1 MGLMNR
7 DLFFTVRQ
15 YWINYKFLKRKI
27 SDMLE
32 SRAAKK
38 KLETAATDQNNSSH
52 SQGGAGDI
60 SNPASQNNHH
70 HSLLYSTNPTFS
82 HHTGA
87 VVHAIV
93 LDNAVSESAANTS
106 TSIIAP
112 VISSHPLEIAKS
124 KAEVEFFMLLRR
136 ELKKTSDFFS
146 KSEQE
151 YKIRWERIWESY
163 LR

>member
-1 MGLMNR
+1 MLI
-7 DLFFTVRQ
+7 VYYYRQ

-27 SDMLE
+27 NEMAEARGLSQKKVTVTESQHIPHEQSPSATTTSD
-32 SRAAKK
+32 SR
-38 KLETAATDQNNSSH
+38 H
-52 SQGGAGDI
+52 
-60 SNPASQNNHH
+60 HH
-70 HSLLYSTNPTFS
+70 HSLLYSTNTAYS

-93 LDNAVSESAANTS
+93 LDNAVSESAANSS

-136 ELKKTSDFFS
+136 ELKKTSDFFN
-146 KSEQE
+146 KAEQE

>member
-1 MGLMNR
+1 MVEARSG
-7 DLFFTVRQ
+7 
-15 YWINYKFLKRKI
+15 
-27 SDMLE
+27 S
-32 SRAAKK
+32 SAKK
-38 KLETAATDQNNSSH
+38 KSDNAFHSH
-52 SQGGAGDI
+52 FSGGGNEPD
-60 SNPASQNNHH
+60 HH
-70 HSLLYSTNPTFS
+70 HSLMYTTNPSYS

-136 ELKKTSDFFS
+136 ELKKTSDFFN
-146 KSEQE
+146 KAEQE
-151 YKIRWERIWESY
+151 YKIRWDRIWESY

>member
-1 MGLMNR
+1 MAEARGGVSN
-7 DLFFTVRQ
+7 
-15 YWINYKFLKRKI
+15 KRKQEF
-27 SDMLE
+27 DH
-32 SRAAKK
+32 
-38 KLETAATDQNNSSH
+38 NSGSGSS
-52 SQGGAGDI
+52 SQ
-60 SNPASQNNHH
+60 PAHH
-70 HSLLYSTNPTFS
+70 HSLLYTTNAAYS

-124 KAEVEFFMLLRR
+124 KAEVEFFMILRR
-136 ELKKTSDFFS
+136 ELKKTSDFFN
-146 KSEQE
+146 KAEQE